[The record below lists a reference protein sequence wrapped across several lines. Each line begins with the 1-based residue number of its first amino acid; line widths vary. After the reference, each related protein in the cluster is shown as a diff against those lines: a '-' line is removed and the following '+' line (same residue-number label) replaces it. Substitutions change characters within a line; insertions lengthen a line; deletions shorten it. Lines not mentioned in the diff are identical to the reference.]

1 MDKELSLEQIENDIW
16 GPAPADATSLIRTV
30 HDLRRKPIGDLE
42 AGDIR
47 ILLGQQEGISALT
60 SLALKF
66 LESDPMQDT
75 TYYAGDLLVAALGV
89 PKSHWTANPVQ
100 HARIKQII
108 KRAKHMLELDED
120 LSTPMKPVEKAIE
133 NFA

>member
-1 MDKELSLEQIENDIW
+1 MDKELSLDQLENDVW

-47 ILLGQQEGISALT
+47 ILLGQQEGVSALT
-60 SLALKF
+60 PLALEF
-66 LESDPMQDT
+66 LESDPLQDT
-75 TYYAGDLLVAALGV
+75 TYYAGDLLVAVLGV
-89 PKSHWTANPVQ
+89 PKSHWTANPAQ
-100 HARIKQII
+100 HARIRQII